1 MHSTSFTTYA
11 LILGRLC
18 ALSIGLLV
26 LSVACFAQTQQQPD
40 LNVYTIVETQP
51 EFPGGINALLSYL
64 NATIHY
70 PHEAQE
76 AKIKGRVFVS
86 FIVET
91 DGSLSDIQVLKGL
104 GYGCDEEA
112 MRVVKAMPCWIPGSQ
127 SGRLIRVKYNLPIAF
142 GTDFPKRK
150 GH

>member
-1 MHSTSFTTYA
+1 MIFSTVYSLILSRTYA
-11 LILGRLC
+11 L
-18 ALSIGLLV
+18 SVGLLV
-26 LSVACFAQTQQQPD
+26 LSVASFAQTTQQRD
-40 LNVYTIVETQP
+40 VNVYTIVETQP
-51 EFPGGINALLSYL
+51 EFPGGINALINYL
-64 NATIHY
+64 KVTINY
-70 PHEAQE
+70 PAEAQE

-86 FIVET
+86 FVVEI
-91 DGSLSDIQVLKGL
+91 DGSLTDIIVLKGL